1 MAKSYAA
8 KGKKTPPVSQATP
21 SVVPPTPSTVVP
33 PKPSATPV
41 IDTTMPVDVEDDD
54 DNVPLSKV
62 LAKRA
67 ETSSGKKESTV
78 DMAEAQA
85 KDAIAKG
92 GSSKP
97 SSSEATKKSA
107 FERLIKEDRTRSYK
121 VLNVMMAEIFP
132 EDDPEFKAIRD
143 FAEVAQGFIQDQLN
157 VRQVCLLIPIKPPSS
172 KPEKILKLF
181 SSLVLLE

>member
-1 MAKSYAA
+1 MAKAYVSKA
-8 KGKKTPPVSQATP
+8 KKTPPVSQASP
-21 SVVPPTPSTVVP
+21 SVIPPTPSTVVP

-41 IDTTMPVDVEDDD
+41 ADTTVLVDVEDDD
-54 DNVPLSKV
+54 DNVPLCEV

-67 ETSSGKKESTV
+67 ETASGKKESNANV
-78 DMAEAQA
+78 AEAPA

-97 SSSEATKKSA
+97 SSSEAAKKTA
-107 FERLIKEDRTRSYK
+107 FERLIKEDRARSYK
-121 VLNVMMAEIFP
+121 VLNVMMAEIFL

-157 VRQVCLLIPIKPPSS
+157 VRQVCLLAPI
-172 KPEKILKLF
+172 
-181 SSLVLLE
+181 